1 MEYFLTSQREI
12 TRPTKESKPYGL
24 MTLDSIKIIV
34 RNFVIESRA
43 EHLFF
48 LQFLGF
54 NDKILRQ
61 EGYLFG
67 MGGSLWRQK

>member
-1 MEYFLTSQREI
+1 MKRIRSLSDGKI
-12 TRPTKESKPYGL
+12 TLIFPSV
-24 MTLDSIKIIV
+24 II
-34 RNFVIESRA
+34 RKSVIESRGK
-43 EHLFF
+43 HLFF